1 MQCEERNKLFKEIDV
16 ATRTVISYPGS
27 TNGVPQSFADV
38 LNAEQLQRTLH
49 EKSVALQE
57 HDKSHGCILM

>member
-38 LNAEQLQRTLH
+38 LNAEQLQSLAPCNKCVGSAVR
-49 EKSVALQE
+49 SIA
-57 HDKSHGCILM
+57 CY